1 MTLKQSYEMDFQHC
15 YKLWRVLN
23 GREGMSLK
31 SSWKSWTGLC
41 TGLDWTGLDWTA
53 SLNTE
58 WPLYSKMTT
67 RTIIDL
73 KYFSRNR
80 KKMTPRKASF
90 YLFFLFSPKKFARLF
105 LSNEVTPSP
114 DCKMIK
120 LTTFD
125 TPVTYFCHY
134 DILAKTRSRM
144 TRLSRFPT
152 KMTLVHSRALLSQ
165 YYWGNLL
172 LVVVL
177 VLESKG
183 L

>member
-1 MTLKQSYEMDFQHC
+1 MWGRQRYIAHNSSKSFTWNVVATESMTLKQSYEMDFQHC

-90 YLFFLFSPKKFARLF
+90 YLFFFVLTKKVCTVIFIERGYALSRLQNDKTYNIWYPGNLF
-105 LSNEVTPSP
+105 LP
-114 DCKMIK
+114 
-120 LTTFD
+120 L
-125 TPVTYFCHY
+125 
-134 DILAKTRSRM
+134 R
-144 TRLSRFPT
+144 
-152 KMTLVHSRALLSQ
+152 HSR
-165 YYWGNLL
+165 
-172 LVVVL
+172 
-177 VLESKG
+177 
-183 L
+183 